1 MLLLLMHRLLTLNW
15 RVLVRKKNARARH
28 IPSRI
33 KEEVGK
39 YAHTYG
45 TQAAIKR
52 FKSKYPHY
60 TFLRTTINNWK
71 RKFNKKEGVPSESPT
86 FRKAG
91 RPNIVRDELVQKINK
106 VIVGVRLSGA
116 VISRRMVISIGNG
129 VLKANDPNTLSE
141 FGGTI
146 TLTEDWARSILRSM
160 DWVKRKATTGKVEPS
175 TQFLAEEKF
184 TFQKA
189 ISTYVYDYDIPT
201 DLIINLD
208 QTPLSYVSPGKYTF
222 NMKRAKHVAINGVD
236 DKRQITAT
244 FAVSVSG
251 DFLPMQLIYAGDTK
265 RCLPKFPFPRSFHVT
280 YTKNHWSNQVKVTE
294 HFEKVI
300 FPFLDQIKERKGYP
314 KEQMLLVLM
323 DTFKGQD
330 NDELRKLC
338 MSNNYI
344 PHNLTNK
351 FQPLD
356 LSINKA
362 AKAFISGKY
371 NTWMTNEISKQIKRG
386 IAPPDVKVSLN
397 LSVIKPLHAKW
408 IVDLHHYLKAEK
420 AMILSGF
427 RAAGISESIENA
439 KSITEKVENP
449 FKEL

>member
-1 MLLLLMHRLLTLNW
+1 MYKYSTISQGNQKCYCCYASAVNAELESFS
-15 RVLVRKKNARARH
+15 KKKERQGSSYNTN

-91 RPNIVRDELVQKINK
+91 RPNIVRDELVQKIK
-106 VIVGVRLSGA
+106 EVIVGVRLSGA
-116 VISRRMVISIGNG
+116 VISRRTVISIGNG
-129 VLKANDPNTLSE
+129 VLKDNDPNALSE

-146 TLTEDWARSILRSM
+146 TLTEDWARGILRSM

-189 ISTYVYDYDIPT
+189 ISTYVYDHDIPT

-222 NMKRAKHVAINGVD
+222 NMKGVKHVPIKRVD

-244 FAVSVSG
+244 FAVSASG
-251 DFLPMQLIYAGDTK
+251 DFLPMQLIYAGETK
-265 RCLPKFPFPRSFHVT
+265 TCLPKFTFPRSFT
-280 YTKNHWSNQVKVTE
+280 SPTRKTTG
-294 HFEKVI
+294 
-300 FPFLDQIKERKGYP
+300 QIK
-314 KEQMLLVLM
+314 
-323 DTFKGQD
+323 
-330 NDELRKLC
+330 
-338 MSNNYI
+338 
-344 PHNLTNK
+344 
-351 FQPLD
+351 
-356 LSINKA
+356 
-362 AKAFISGKY
+362 
-371 NTWMTNEISKQIKRG
+371 
-386 IAPPDVKVSLN
+386 
-397 LSVIKPLHAKW
+397 
-408 IVDLHHYLKAEK
+408 
-420 AMILSGF
+420 
-427 RAAGISESIENA
+427 
-439 KSITEKVENP
+439 
-449 FKEL
+449 

>member
-15 RVLVRKKNARARH
+15 RVLVRKKSVRARH
-28 IPSRI
+28 TILIPSRI

-71 RKFNKKEGVPSESPT
+71 RKFAKKGVPSESPT

-91 RPNIVRDELVQKINK
+91 RPNIVRDELVQKIK
-106 VIVGVRLSGA
+106 EVIVGVRLSGA

-141 FGGTI
+141 SGDTI
-146 TLTEDWARSILRSM
+146 TLTEDWARGILRSM

-189 ISTYVYDYDIPT
+189 ISTYVYDHDIPP

-222 NMKRAKHVAINGVD
+222 NMKGAKHVPIKGVD

-244 FAVSVSG
+244 FAVSASG
-251 DFLPMQLIYAGDTK
+251 DFLPMQLIYAGKTK
-265 RCLPKFPFPRSFHVT
+265 RCLPKFSTQFPRHL
-280 YTKNHWSNQVKVTE
+280 HE
-294 HFEKVI
+294 
-300 FPFLDQIKERKGYP
+300 
-314 KEQMLLVLM
+314 
-323 DTFKGQD
+323 
-330 NDELRKLC
+330 
-338 MSNNYI
+338 
-344 PHNLTNK
+344 
-351 FQPLD
+351 
-356 LSINKA
+356 
-362 AKAFISGKY
+362 
-371 NTWMTNEISKQIKRG
+371 
-386 IAPPDVKVSLN
+386 
-397 LSVIKPLHAKW
+397 KPLVK
-408 IVDLHHYLKAEK
+408 
-420 AMILSGF
+420 S
-427 RAAGISESIENA
+427 SESHRA
-439 KSITEKVENP
+439 
-449 FKEL
+449 F

>member
-1 MLLLLMHRLLTLNW
+1 M
-15 RVLVRKKNARARH
+15 
-28 IPSRI
+28 
-33 KEEVGK
+33 
-39 YAHTYG
+39 
-45 TQAAIKR
+45 
-52 FKSKYPHY
+52 
-60 TFLRTTINNWK
+60 
-71 RKFNKKEGVPSESPT
+71 PSESPT

-91 RPNIVRDELVQKINK
+91 RPNVVRDELMQKIK
-106 VIVGVRLSGA
+106 EVIVGVWLSGA
-116 VISRRMVISIGNG
+116 VISRRMVNSIGNG
-129 VLKANDPNTLSE
+129 VLKANDPNTLSG

-146 TLTEDWARSILRSM
+146 TLTEDWARVILRSM
-160 DWVKRKATTGKVEPS
+160 DWVKRKATT
-175 TQFLAEEKF
+175 FEKF

-189 ISTYVYDYDIPT
+189 IYVYDHDIPT

-208 QTPLSYVSPGKYTF
+208 QIPLLYVSSGKYTF
-222 NMKRAKHVAINGVD
+222 NMKGAKHVPIKGVD

-244 FAVSVSG
+244 FAVSASG
-251 DFLPMQLIYAGDTK
+251 DFLPMQLIYAGETK
-265 RCLPKFPFPRSFHVT
+265 SCLPKFTFPHSFHVT

-300 FPFLDQIKERKGYP
+300 FPFLDQIKERMGYP
-314 KEQMLLVLM
+314 KEQILLVIM

-330 NDELRKLC
+330 NDGLRKLC
-338 MSNNYI
+338 MSDNCEI
-344 PHNLTNK
+344 VIVPHNLTNK

-356 LSINKA
+356 LSVNKA
-362 AKAFISGKY
+362 AKAKEKY

-408 IVDLHHYLKAEK
+408 IVDLHHYLKTEK
-420 AMILSGF
+420 AMILYGF
-427 RAAGISESIENA
+427 RAAGISEAIENA